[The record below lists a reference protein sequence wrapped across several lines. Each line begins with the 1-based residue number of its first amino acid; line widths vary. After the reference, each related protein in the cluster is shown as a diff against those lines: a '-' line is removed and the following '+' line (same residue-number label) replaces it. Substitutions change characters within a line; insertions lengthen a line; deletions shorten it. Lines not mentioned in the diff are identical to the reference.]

1 MKQRPLVVKI
11 AVIAN
16 AFLLVVAFVGC
27 PGRQDP
33 TIMPPVIRPYGFDD
47 KQKFMPSPI
56 MTVPPNIMPPTISP
70 PPAHFRE
77 VVQPPDPPPAN
88 SKKTP

>member
-33 TIMPPVIRPYGFDD
+33 TIMPA
-47 KQKFMPSPI
+47 PI
-56 MTVPPNIMPPTISP
+56 MTVPPNIMPHPISP

-77 VVQPPDPPPAN
+77 VLQPPDPPPVN